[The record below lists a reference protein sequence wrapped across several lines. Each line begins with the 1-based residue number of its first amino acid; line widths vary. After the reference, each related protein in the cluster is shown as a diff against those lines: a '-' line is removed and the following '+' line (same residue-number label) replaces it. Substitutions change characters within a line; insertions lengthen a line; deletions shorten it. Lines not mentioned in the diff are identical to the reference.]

1 MYLYI
6 LTKYGLVYIL
16 GDFFHK
22 LIWSAFQK
30 SRIDPVCVERCPTMS
45 DGVVRHTNNLLCK
58 HPQKGPTQK
67 VGKSY

>member
-22 LIWSAFQK
+22 LIWSAVYNTFQNK
-30 SRIDPVCVERCPTMS
+30 
-45 DGVVRHTNNLLCK
+45 
-58 HPQKGPTQK
+58 
-67 VGKSY
+67 